1 MTPKP
6 ARLAVLALDVQ
17 HFSLQGQREGDVG
30 YIIEPQP
37 RDRMLQR
44 GDRHGRPFGGR
55 RSNDQHILGQPW
67 IGLNDVRQEM
77 RVAGI
82 FGADAHNLDR
92 NGRESRNH
100 QSMARDVL
108 LDQAAYGLEVL
119 ECSLRWSQ
127 WLQHSLSNG
136 WRNNDLRCQRRVL
149 LHIFSGK
156 MRKLE
161 GT

>member
-1 MTPKP
+1 
-6 ARLAVLALDVQ
+6 
-17 HFSLQGQREGDVG
+17 
-30 YIIEPQP
+30 
-37 RDRMLQR
+37 
-44 GDRHGRPFGGR
+44 
-55 RSNDQHILGQPW
+55 
-67 IGLNDVRQEM
+67 
-77 RVAGI
+77 
-82 FGADAHNLDR
+82 
-92 NGRESRNH
+92 
-100 QSMARDVL
+100 MARDVL

-119 ECSLRWSQ
+119 EFSLRWSQ